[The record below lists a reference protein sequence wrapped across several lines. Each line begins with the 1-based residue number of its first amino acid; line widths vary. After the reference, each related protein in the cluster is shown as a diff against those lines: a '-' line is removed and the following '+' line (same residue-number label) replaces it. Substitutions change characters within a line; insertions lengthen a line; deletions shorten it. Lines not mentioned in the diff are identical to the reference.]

1 MSDTASSP
9 IHVSFSDEKK
19 EELLVQQ
26 PSASSVVRD
35 DSQGQHNAEESPLQV
50 YEIPGSPRQADEL
63 NEQPQQSAT
72 KKQSVT
78 TCALDMQSLPLHL
91 QQFLLAVKQYFNQSI
106 SLEREKAA
114 ISMSTFSKCQERM
127 VCKLIFLFMSVLFYF
142 LQFVCSLSFCSGFEL
157 SRVSPC
163 IFTLFESIFC
173 YFPGFLGYCKMI
185 LGSEETFDADCF
197 LRTCLIERF
206 VEFSHL

>member
-1 MSDTASSP
+1 MQCIIFPFRKESSQVWRASTSLSLSQFVSRSFLLELVAFTMSDTARSP

-26 PSASSVVRD
+26 PSASSVMGD

-63 NEQPQQSAT
+63 NDQPQQSAT

-78 TCALDMQSLPLHL
+78 TYALDMESLPLHL
-91 QQFLLAVKQYFNQSI
+91 KEFLLAVKQYFNQSI

-114 ISMSTFSKCQERM
+114 ISMSTFGKCHERM
-127 VCKLIFLFMSVLFYF
+127 VCKWIFLFMSVHFYF
-142 LQFVCSLSFCSGFEL
+142 L
-157 SRVSPC
+157 
-163 IFTLFESIFC
+163 
-173 YFPGFLGYCKMI
+173 
-185 LGSEETFDADCF
+185 
-197 LRTCLIERF
+197 
-206 VEFSHL
+206 